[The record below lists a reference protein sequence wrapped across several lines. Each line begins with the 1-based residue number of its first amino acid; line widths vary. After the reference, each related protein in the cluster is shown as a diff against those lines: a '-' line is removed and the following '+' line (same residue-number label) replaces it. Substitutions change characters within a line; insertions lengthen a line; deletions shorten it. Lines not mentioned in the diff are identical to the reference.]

1 MRIIR
6 IFISIFF
13 WIMAGIFTVG
23 VFLGALFCATVL
35 YPFDHKRKLAHAFGF
50 LWSDCLGVI
59 NPFWTLKI
67 SGLENIDHKKVYIL
81 VANHQSM
88 ADIVIVYKT
97 RVQFKWVAKD
107 ALYKIP
113 IFGQTMMLMKYM
125 RLARGE
131 FGSIKD
137 VYDQAAGWLNN
148 GVSVLFFPE
157 GTRAESEEMG
167 PFKNGA
173 FKLAVKE
180 HVPILPLYIGG
191 AREIIK
197 RGSWIFKGRADC
209 TLRVLPPM
217 DTTSY
222 GVKDF
227 ARLRDDVR
235 NRLLAER
242 EKEK

>member
-1 MRIIR
+1 MRVL
-6 IFISIFF
+6 ISIFF
-13 WIMAGIFTVG
+13 WIMAGIFTLG

-35 YPFDHKRKLAHAFGF
+35 YPFDRKRKMAHTFGF
-50 LWSDCLGVI
+50 LWSDCLAVI
-59 NPFWTLKI
+59 NPFWSLKI
-67 SGLENIDHKKVYIL
+67 EGLENIDRNKVYVL

-88 ADIVIVYKT
+88 ADIVVVYKT

-107 ALYKIP
+107 ALYRIP
-113 IFGQTMMLMKYM
+113 IFGWTMMLMKYM

-137 VYDQAAGWLNN
+137 VYDQAALWLRD

-157 GTRAESEEMG
+157 GTRANSEEMG

-180 HVPILPLYIGG
+180 QVPVLPFYIGG
-191 AREIIK
+191 AREIFK
-197 RGSWIFKGRADC
+197 KGSWVFKGRADC
-209 TLRVLPPM
+209 TLRILPPV
-217 DTTSY
+217 DTISY

-235 NRLLAER
+235 NRLLAEQ